1 MALANFISPDV
12 DSWMSR
18 FHFSIP
24 ISIRYCETDKSGH
37 LNNVSYV
44 IYYEQGRVEY
54 LNRLG
59 IGKPIF
65 EEENEIM
72 FVAIDLECQY
82 VAQVY
87 FGDILELGVRIA
99 KLGNRSLDMEYY
111 LTAKRGEEEKKLV
124 ATGRGACA
132 FISRESG
139 KSIPIPVDFREIIME
154 FEQL

>member
-1 MALANFISPDV
+1 MALAKFVSPDV
-12 DSWMSR
+12 ESWKIR
-18 FHFSIP
+18 FRFSTP

-44 IYYEQGRVEY
+44 IYFEQGRVEY

-59 IGKPIF
+59 IGKPMF
-65 EEENEIM
+65 EEESDIM
-72 FVAIDLECQY
+72 FVAIDIECQY

-87 FGDILELGVRIA
+87 FGDVLELAVRIS

-111 LTAKRGEEEKKLV
+111 LITKRGDEEILV

-132 FISRESG
+132 FISKETG
-139 KSIPIPVDFREIIME
+139 KSIPIPQEYREMILE